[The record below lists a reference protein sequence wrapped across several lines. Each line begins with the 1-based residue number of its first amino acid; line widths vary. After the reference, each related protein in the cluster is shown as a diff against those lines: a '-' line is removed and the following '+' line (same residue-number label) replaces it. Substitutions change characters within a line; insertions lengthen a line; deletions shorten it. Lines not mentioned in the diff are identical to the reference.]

1 MDIIETIK
9 SRYDGLTKKQKK
21 IADVYDQSYR

>member
-9 SRYDGLTKKQKK
+9 SRYDGLTKK
-21 IADVYDQSYR
+21 AEENRGLYDQSYR